1 VITKKLLE
9 LFFILLL
16 FIPVMLSAQNSDEE
30 PEPTT
35 VNDGVI
41 ETDTTE
47 NYVIVPEE
55 SLIILDAQDPA
66 VVENTT
72 VLNTFSVWDFVR
84 MLLVLGAVLG
94 FIYFIFFLF
103 KKIGKPKLISDS
115 TIGIISTKN
124 LEPGRSLHL
133 IEIGSQV
140 FLIGSGESSVQLIT
154 EITEKETL
162 DTINMDKSIRNEGSS
177 TFTDIFRGLF
187 KKDIDT
193 QTKPVPINFIK
204 KQRERLRGM

>member
-1 VITKKLLE
+1 VITKKLLG

-16 FIPVMLSAQNSDEE
+16 FVPVMLSSQNSDVESE
-30 PEPTT
+30 PAAVT
-35 VNDGVI
+35 DGVV
-41 ETDTTE
+41 ETDTVE
-47 NYVIVPEE
+47 DYVTVPEE
-55 SLIILDAQDPA
+55 SLIILDAEDPA

-72 VLNTFSVWDFVR
+72 ALNTFSVWDFVR

-103 KKIGKPKLISDS
+103 KKFGKSKIISDS
-115 TIGIISTKN
+115 TISIISTKN

-162 DTINMDKSIRNEGSS
+162 DTINMDKSIGNEGSS
-177 TFTDIFRGLF
+177 TFTDIFRSLF
-187 KKDIDT
+187 KKDNDT
-193 QTKPVPINFIK
+193 QIKPEPNNFIK